1 MSAQPRS
8 QRRLRRRVLHVHKPE
23 GVLHKRVQTVG
34 PQRFGI
40 VSVDCA
46 KARSKWMLCDFYG
59 AMLLPPALVT
69 HSKGDFD
76 AATGRLRE
84 AMAEHRLKDMVVAV
98 ERTGDYH
105 LPVKRA
111 FQSGGFEV
119 RVVHPFAT
127 KQFRQPADP
136 GNKTDDTDLAAI
148 HRATVN
154 GFGLLS
160 PTLSYHDRE
169 LQLLARHRRDLVEKS
184 ASVCCQI
191 REHLHA
197 AMPGFA
203 ELFDDLWESRAAL
216 TVMRHTGSAQA
227 VQQLGEEGLTRLL
240 RGGDIRFFHRTV
252 VKMLTWT
259 ASAPGADSDSDIRRR
274 IYVALDDDRQ
284 AKQRQIQ
291 ALERDIAS
299 LLVRTPYVLLLSIPG
314 IHVVSAAD
322 FAAECGPI
330 RHYANANHITGRAG
344 LFPSRYQSDQV
355 DHADGPLVR
364 CANRR
369 LRATI
374 LTIADNLIKCNDY
387 FSAKA
392 DLWKAMGKDPRKTHV
407 KIAKR
412 FTRIAYQ
419 MVAGQQVFRHPCR
432 QQRTYIL
439 DKLLAFHRVHATA
452 TDQML
457 ADLQAAVDH
466 IPRREH
472 HAEAQPLTKMLDKT
486 RTARTRGPQL
496 IGEII
501 PLVLAKLGLERVQLE
516 SSGGQDPS

>member
-1 MSAQPRS
+1 
-8 QRRLRRRVLHVHKPE
+8 
-23 GVLHKRVQTVG
+23 
-34 PQRFGI
+34 
-40 VSVDCA
+40 
-46 KARSKWMLCDFYG
+46 
-59 AMLLPPALVT
+59 MLLPPAVVA

-76 AATGRLRE
+76 AATGQLRK
-84 AMAEHRLKDMVVAV
+84 AMVKHRLNDLVVAV

-105 LPVKRA
+105 LPIRRA
-111 FQSGGFEV
+111 FQADGFEV
-119 RVVHPFAT
+119 RIVHPFAT

-160 PTLSYHDRE
+160 PTLPYHDRE
-169 LQLLARHRRDLVEKS
+169 LQLLTRHRRDLVEKN
-184 ASVCCQI
+184 AAACCQI

-203 ELFDDLWESRAAL
+203 ELFDDLWESKAAMA
-216 TVMRHTGSAQA
+216 VMRHTGSAQA
-227 VQQLGEEGLTRLL
+227 VQELGEKGLIRLL
-240 RGGDIRFFHRTV
+240 RNQDILFHHRTIGKV
-252 VKMLTWT
+252 LSWS
-259 ASAPGADSDSDIRRR
+259 ASAPGADSHAEIRRR

-330 RHYANANHITGRAG
+330 RNYANANHITGRAG
-344 LFPSRYQSDQV
+344 LFPSRYQSDQL
-355 DHADGPLVR
+355 DLADGPLVR

-374 LTIADNLIKCNDY
+374 LTIADNLINCNDH
-387 FSAKA
+387 FRAKA
-392 DLWKAMGKDPRKTHV
+392 DLWKAMGKDPRKTHI

-419 MVAGQQVFRHPCR
+419 MVAGQQVFRHPSCQKR
-432 QQRTYIL
+432 SYIL
-439 DKLLAFHRVHATA
+439 DKLLAFQRTHATGF
-452 TDQML
+452 DQML
-457 ADLQAAVDH
+457 TDLQAATEQ
-466 IPRREH
+466 IPRREYR
-472 HAEAQPLTKMLDKT
+472 AEAQPLTQMLDKT
-486 RTARTRGPQL
+486 RTSRTRGPQL
-496 IGEII
+496 IGEIL
-501 PLVLAKLGLERVQLE
+501 PLVLAKLGLERVQSE

>member
-1 MSAQPRS
+1 MSAPSRS
-8 QRRLRRRVLHVHKPE
+8 ARRRSRRVLHVHKPE
-23 GVLHKRVQTVG
+23 GALHKRVQEVG

-40 VSVDCA
+40 ASVDCA

-59 AMLLPPALVT
+59 AMLLPPAIVT

-76 AATGRLRE
+76 AAIDKLRE
-84 AMAEHRLKDMVVAV
+84 AIIEHRLKDLVVAV
-98 ERTGDYH
+98 ERTGEYH
-105 LPVKRA
+105 LPIKRA

-119 RVVHPFAT
+119 RIVHPFAT

-148 HRATVN
+148 HRAAVN

-169 LQLLARHRRDLVEKS
+169 LQLLTRHRRDLVEKS
-184 ASVCCQI
+184 TSVCCQI

-203 ELFDDLWESRAAL
+203 ELFEDLWESKAAL
-216 TVMRHTGSAQA
+216 AVMRHTGSPQA
-227 VQQLGEEGLTRLL
+227 VQQLGEKGLTRLL
-240 RGGDIRFFHRTV
+240 RGQDIRFFHRTV
-252 VKMLTWT
+252 VKILAWS
-259 ASAPGADSDSDIRRR
+259 ASAPGSDSHAEMRQR

-284 AKQRQIQ
+284 AKQRQIH
-291 ALERDIAS
+291 ALERDIAA

-330 RHYANANHITGRAG
+330 RNYANANHITGRAG

-355 DHADGPLVR
+355 DHANGPLVR

-374 LTIADNLIKCNDY
+374 LTIADNLINCNDH
-387 FSAKA
+387 FRAKA

-419 MVAGQQVFRHPCR
+419 MVAGQQVFRHPSC
-432 QQRTYIL
+432 QQRSFIL
-439 DKLLAFHRVHATA
+439 DKLLEFHRTHTTGA
-452 TDQML
+452 DQML
-457 ADLQAAVDH
+457 ADLQAAAEQ
-466 IPRREH
+466 IPRREYR
-472 HAEAQPLTKMLDKT
+472 AEAQPVAQMLDKT
-486 RTARTRGPQL
+486 RAARTRGPQL
-496 IGEII
+496 IGEIL
-501 PLVLAKLGLERVQLE
+501 PLVLAKLGLERIQ
-516 SSGGQDPS
+516 SNASGGQDPS

>member
-1 MSAQPRS
+1 
-8 QRRLRRRVLHVHKPE
+8 
-23 GVLHKRVQTVG
+23 
-34 PQRFGI
+34 
-40 VSVDCA
+40 
-46 KARSKWMLCDFYG
+46 MLCDFYG
-59 AMLLPPALVT
+59 AMLLPPAIVT

-76 AATGRLRE
+76 AATDKLRK
-84 AMAEHRLKDMVVAV
+84 AMVKHRLKDLVVAV

-105 LPVKRA
+105 LPIRRA
-111 FQSGGFEV
+111 FQSDGFEV
-119 RVVHPFAT
+119 RIVHPFAT

-169 LQLLARHRRDLVEKS
+169 LQLLTRHRRDLVQKN
-184 ASVCCQI
+184 AAVCCQI

-203 ELFDDLWESRAAL
+203 ELFDDLWESKTAL
-216 TVMRHTGSAQA
+216 AVMRHTGSAQA
-227 VQQLGEEGLTRLL
+227 AQELGEKGLTRLL
-240 RGGDIRFFHRTV
+240 RSQDIRFHHRTV
-252 VKMLTWT
+252 GKMLSWS
-259 ASAPGADSDSDIRRR
+259 ASAPGAETHSEIRRR

-299 LLVRTPYVLLLSIPG
+299 LLVQTPYVLLLSIPG

-330 RHYANANHITGRAG
+330 RNYANANHITGRAG

-355 DHADGPLVR
+355 DRADGPLVR
-364 CANRR
+364 CTNRR
-369 LRATI
+369 LRGTI
-374 LTIADNLIKCNDY
+374 LTIADNLINCNDH
-387 FSAKA
+387 FRAKA

-419 MVAGQQVFRHPCR
+419 MVAGQQVFRHPSCQKR
-432 QQRTYIL
+432 SYIL
-439 DKLLAFHRVHATA
+439 DKLLAFQRVHVTCA
-452 TDQML
+452 DQML
-457 ADLQAAVDH
+457 ADLQAATEQ
-466 IPRREH
+466 IPRREY
-472 HAEAQPLTKMLDKT
+472 HAEAQPLTQMLDKT

-496 IGEII
+496 IGEIL
-501 PLVLAKLGLERVQLE
+501 PLVLAKLGLERVQSE